1 MDCLDAADGWA
12 VTMPEPGG
20 LTLDTATAAIRVL
33 AAAVP
38 VAGFGPTGIT
48 LANGDAVRTFDAVVA
63 LAGAAFG

>member
-1 MDCLDAADGWA
+1 
-12 VTMPEPGG
+12 MPEPGG